1 MRVHFIGIGGIGVSA
16 LAQYYLAKSHR
27 VSGSDLNSSEITKVL
42 QKKGA
47 RIFTGKH
54 KTGNLPKDADLVI
67 YSPAVQSKNP
77 ELKAAR
83 RFQVSPGRLLEQPA
97 RQAGF
102 KLKVLSYPEALGE
115 LTKQYFTIAV
125 SGTHGKSTTTA
136 MIALILIKAGLDPTV
151 ILGTKLKEFGDSN
164 FRMGKKLLRVVPRLV
179 PRGSAILL
187 IEADEHFAS
196 FLNYCP
202 KIIVLTNIEKDHLD
216 YYKNLRNILKSFKK
230 YIGHLPKD
238 GCLIFNKDD
247 KNIRKII
254 FGQSGNRIRNNGY
267 RISIISYSLK
277 QKETKKLRKILK
289 IPGEHN
295 IYNALAA
302 LTVAR
307 VLKIPDKVSYK
318 ALSEYKGSWRRF
330 EIKKARF
337 QVSPKGSLR
346 LPTGQAGFRFQ
357 VVSDYGHH
365 PTEIRATVK
374 AAREKWPKKIIWLVF
389 QPHQYQ
395 RTFYLFKNFVQ
406 IFRETLI
413 EKWID
418 KLIITDIYDVAG
430 REKRGIRKKVNSEKL
445 VKRIK
450 RTTSGFAQDVVYIPS
465 SKNFKKITDYLK
477 RNLRSGEVV
486 IVMGA
491 GDIYKLTYPQG

>member
-179 PRGSAILL
+179 PPGSAILL

-216 YYKNLRNILKSFKK
+216 YYKNLKNILKTFKE
-230 YIGHLPKD
+230 YIGYLPKD
-238 GCLIFNKDD
+238 GILVANRDD
-247 KNIRKII
+247 RNIRQITKNWRKGII
-254 FGQSGNRIRNNGY
+254 Y
-267 RISIISYSLK
+267 YSLK
-277 QKETKKLRKILK
+277 QPEAKKLKKILK

-302 LTVAR
+302 LSAAR
-307 VLKIPDKVSYK
+307 VLKIPDTISFK
-318 ALSEYKGSWRRF
+318 ALSKYKGAWRRF
-330 EIKKARF
+330 EIK
-337 QVSPKGSLR
+337 QSEIGTPKVKKQITLI
-346 LPTGQAGFRFQ
+346 
-357 VVSDYGHH
+357 SDYGHH
-365 PTEIRATVK
+365 PTKVRVTLR
-374 AAREKWPKKIIWLVF
+374 AAREKYPKKIIWCVY

-395 RTFYLFKNFVQ
+395 RTYYLFRDFVKV
-406 IFRETLI
+406 FR
-413 EKWID
+413 KAPID
-418 KLIITDIYDVAG
+418 KIIITDIFDVAG
-430 REKRGIRKKVNSEKL
+430 REEKSIKQKVNSEKL
-445 VKRIK
+445 VKAINKKRISYLP
-450 RTTSGFAQDVVYIPS
+450 T
-465 SKNFKKITDYLK
+465 KKISDYLK
-477 RNLRSGEVV
+477 NNLRGGEVV
-486 IVMGA
+486 IIMGA
-491 GDIYKLTYPQG
+491 GDIYNLAAHLTKKKNRKKIKAEG